1 MIINICRG
9 ADERWLVYVDGRM
22 APISPCRQRRSAILL
37 AGEAGILSHET
48 MHKLL
53 TMDAREEAVNG

>member
-1 MIINICRG
+1 M
-9 ADERWLVYVDGRM
+9 V
-22 APISPCRQRRSAILL
+22 PISPCRQRRSAILL
-37 AGEAGILSHET
+37 AGEAGILSYET